1 MKKRYNTKAIMRR
14 AWELRRE
21 FGLTMGEAMK
31 AAWSEAKAAAGVSEM
46 DKVIQR
52 LFAAQAVLDKA
63 KADYEAIAAEVKDVC
78 LTAPG
83 NEIFGYGWK
92 ASWKEVTS
100 QRFDTKAF
108 RAEHDSMYKDF
119 CKPQTTRRFLCNPVA
134 VSNI

>member
-1 MKKRYNTKAIMRR
+1 MKKHTYNTKLIMRR

-46 DKVIQR
+46 DATIQR
-52 LFAAQAVLDKA
+52 LFAAKAALDKA
-63 KADYEAIAAEVKDVC
+63 KAAYEEIAAQVQGVC
-78 LTAPG
+78 LTAP
-83 NEIFGYGWK
+83 NNTISGYGWE

-119 CKPQTTRRFLCNPVA
+119 CKPQTTRRFLCKPVA
-134 VSNI
+134 LA